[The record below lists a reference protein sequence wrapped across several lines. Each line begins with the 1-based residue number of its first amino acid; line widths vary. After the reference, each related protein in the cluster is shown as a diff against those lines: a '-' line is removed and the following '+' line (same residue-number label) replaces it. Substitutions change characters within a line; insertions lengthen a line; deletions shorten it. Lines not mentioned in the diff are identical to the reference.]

1 MNAFQWLSFH
11 HLSYLQIMTFYFFLH
26 GQIEQWKKEA
36 KRKRMFT
43 ENQNE
48 DTESQKG

>member
-11 HLSYLQIMTFYFFLH
+11 CFSYLKIITFYFFQH
-26 GQIEQWKKEA
+26 GQTEQWKKKEA
-36 KRKRMFT
+36 KRKLFT
-43 ENQNE
+43 ENLNE